1 MPAPVSNPHRGRR
14 LLGDLFGLDTR
25 SLAVA
30 RLWIGLLCVR
40 DAALRFEDLRFFLTD
55 AGAVPRQAVLEHL
68 ARVEHLSLF
77 MAGGTTLW
85 AGLLVALYGLSGL
98 AFAAGAWT
106 RWSNAVLW
114 LLAISL
120 QSRNGIV
127 LQSGD
132 VLLRLVLF
140 WFLFLPVGAR
150 LSLDHLLSRPT
161 RAPARSVLSVATFAY
176 GLQLALV
183 YVCTAALKTGKV
195 WHNGEAVYYTLQI
208 DHFAKQPF
216 ADWLLGM
223 PPLVAGLTHATV
235 WWETAGPLLLLVPV
249 VRGPVRTAVVSGFVL
264 LHLGFF
270 LGLEIGLFPWICM
283 AAWVALFPGWLWD
296 RVGWRVEGREAA
308 YLGSGSVDGTAR
320 PRSRRGGVLHNLVA
334 ACLVALV
341 VSWNLSTLGGSR
353 WSVPEGPRA
362 VGHLLRLDQKW
373 SMFAPFPMTDDGW
386 YAMPGQLADGRW
398 VDLWNGGEPSWADEA
413 ERARWSDAD
422 RGGGP
427 AGAPSGAEQWL
438 SRRKPDGVAQQY
450 PNQRWRKYMRNLWLK
465 EYSELRLFFGKA
477 RCRDWNAGAR
487 GDDRLRTF
495 EIWYMKEETG
505 PPEEGERP
513 VVPVRIWSHECY
525 KRAPHL
531 R

>member
-1 MPAPVSNPHRGRR
+1 MTALGSNPGGGRR

-30 RLWIGLLCVR
+30 RVWLGLLCAR
-40 DAALRFEDLRFFLTD
+40 DAVLRFEDLRFFLTD
-55 AGAVPRQAVLEHL
+55 AGAVPRQAVLEEL
-68 ARVEHLSLF
+68 GRVEHLSLF

-85 AGLLVALYGLSGL
+85 AAILVALYGLSGL

-114 LLAISL
+114 FLAISL

-140 WFLFLPVGAR
+140 WFLFLPAGAR
-150 LSLDHLLSRPT
+150 LSLDHLVTRPT
-161 RAPARSVLSVATFAY
+161 SAPARSVLSMATVGY

-183 YVCTAALKTGKV
+183 YVCTAVLKTGKV
-195 WHNGEAVYYTLQI
+195 WHNGQAVYYTLQI

-216 ADWLLGM
+216 ADWLLGV
-223 PPLVAGLTHATV
+223 PPLVVGLSHTTV
-235 WWETAGPLLLLVPV
+235 WWETVGPLLLLVPV
-249 VRGPVRTAVVSGFVL
+249 LRGPVRTAVVSGFVL
-264 LHLGFF
+264 LHVGFF
-270 LGLEIGLFPWICM
+270 LGLEIGLFPWICI
-283 AAWVALFPGWLWD
+283 ASWVALYPGWLWD
-296 RVGWRVEGREAA
+296 RVGWRVAGPEAVALGGRP
-308 YLGSGSVDGTAR
+308 VDGCTGI
-320 PRSRRGGVLHNLVA
+320 PSRSGLLLHNLAA
-334 ACLVALV
+334 ACMVALV
-341 VSWNLSTLGGSR
+341 VNWNLSTLGSR

-398 VDLWNGGEPSWADEA
+398 VDVWNGGEPAWANEA
-413 ERARWSDAD
+413 ERATWSDVD
-422 RGGGP
+422 QRGGP
-427 AGAPSGAEQWL
+427 AGAPGNEKRWL
-438 SRRKPDGVAQQY
+438 SRRKPDRVAQQY

-465 EYSELRLFFGKA
+465 EYSEMRLFYGKA
-477 RCRDWNAGAR
+477 RCRDWNAKAK

-505 PPEEGERP
+505 PPHVGERP
-513 VVPVRIWSHECY
+513 VVPVRIWTHECY
-525 KRAPHL
+525 KRALQL